1 MVTKRLKKV
10 LLFIEG
16 TSDDT
21 NGDLRQGFE
30 NLLKKELAGK
40 MPSIKLGD
48 GMNQTITKFSN
59 TVRKDSFGEGGKF
72 LLIDLD
78 DDTKTQRL
86 TTFKL
91 PESETFFMVQ
101 AMEAWF
107 LSQPEILND
116 FYKTDLKIPKRNASD
131 IPKPDDVLE
140 NLTKTT
146 KKGKYHKVN
155 HAVELLSK
163 LDIVRLKEDFSDVKN
178 LIDALKKA

>member
-1 MVTKRLKKV
+1 MATKRPKKV

-16 TSDDT
+16 TTDDT

-59 TVRKDSFGEGGKF
+59 TEGVKL

-78 DDTKTQRL
+78 ADAKANRL
-86 TTFKL
+86 ATFKL
-91 PESETFFMVQ
+91 PESKTFFMVQ
-101 AMEAWF
+101 AMKAWF
-107 LSQPEILND
+107 LSQPDILND
-116 FYKTDLKIPKRNASD
+116 FYKTDLKIPKRNASE
-131 IPKPDDVLE
+131 IPKPDEVLE
-140 NLTKTT
+140 SITKTT

-163 LDIVRLKEDFSDVKN
+163 LDVNRLKEDFSDVKD
-178 LIDALKKA
+178 LIDALKKAS

>member
-1 MVTKRLKKV
+1 MATKRPKKV

-30 NLLKKELAGK
+30 ALLKKELAGK

-48 GMNQTITKFSN
+48 GMNRTITKFSN
-59 TVRKDSFGEGGKF
+59 TAGDKF

-78 DDTKTQRL
+78 DVSEMKAERL
-86 TTFKL
+86 KQYNL
-91 PESETFFMVQ
+91 PEAKTFFMVQ

-107 LSQPEILND
+107 LSQPEMLND
-116 FYKTDLKIPKRNASD
+116 FYKTDLKIPKRTASE
-131 IPKPDDVLE
+131 IPKPDVFLE

-163 LDIVRLKEDFSDVKN
+163 LDIKRLKEDFSDVKN
-178 LIDALKKA
+178 LIEALQKA

>member
-1 MVTKRLKKV
+1 MATKRPKKV

-48 GMNQTITKFSN
+48 GMNRTITKFSN
-59 TVRKDSFGEGGKF
+59 TEGDKF

-78 DDTKTQRL
+78 DVSEMKAERL
-86 TTFKL
+86 KQYNL

-107 LSQPEILND
+107 LSQPEMLND
-116 FYKTDLKIPKRNASD
+116 FYKTDLKIPKRIASE
-131 IPKPDDVLE
+131 IRKPDVVLE
-140 NLTKTT
+140 NLTKNT

-163 LDIVRLKEDFSDVKN
+163 LDIKKLKEDFSDVKN
-178 LIDALKKA
+178 LIDVLQKA